1 MAIML
6 NVNAIYRV
14 PFRVSPWVGTAILLR
29 PLDPMYRVRSA
40 SLLSHVECVCEF

>member
-29 PLDPMYRVRSA
+29 PLDPIYRALPV
-40 SLLSHVECVCEF
+40 SLYCC